1 MKSFLYSLILIT
13 IINIGG
19 YSQIYVATTGS
30 DSNAGTIDKPY
41 ATITKALSSATAG
54 TTIYVRGGTY
64 KLSATLSIKANG
76 ASGNFVKVWA
86 YPGEKPL
93 LDCSGVGSGNRG
105 IELRSNYVYLKGLEI
120 FGAGDNGM
128 YITGGYNRIEQ
139 CVFHH
144 NGDSGMQISGG
155 GNHNIVVNCDSYY
168 NHDEGSNGGNAD
180 GFSPKLDVGDA
191 NEFHGCRAWCN
202 SDDGWDL
209 YGNKYSTLI
218 DSCWT
223 WGNGW
228 DQGNGNG
235 FKTGGNKTASK
246 ATLMNCMSF
255 NNIAK
260 GFDQNHNM
268 AGVTIYNCTSFHNAT
283 GNFFFYEVPTSGT
296 STFKNNISYITL
308 SRADSIASADVQS
321 NNSWQIS
328 GYKVSD
334 ADFVSLDTT
343 QVYAARKSDGSLP
356 DITLLH
362 LATTSKLVNAGVNVG
377 IPFAGTSP
385 DLGAFEAGTTT
396 GVTDQPLLS
405 GKTFNLAQNYP
416 NPFNPSTTIDYAVN
430 NTAHVTLKVYDML
443 GKEVASLV
451 DEQKSAGSY
460 RVNFNAASLPSGI
473 YFYSLSDGV
482 NKTVQ
487 KMILMK

>member
-1 MKSFLYSLILIT
+1 MKFVLYSLIVMALLSIST
-13 IINIGG
+13 M
-19 YSQIYVATTGS
+19 SQVYVATNGS
-30 DSNAGTIDKPY
+30 DSNTGTIDKPY

-54 TTIYVRGGTY
+54 TMIYVRGGTY
-64 KLSATLSIKANG
+64 KLSATISVKANG
-76 ASGNFVKVWA
+76 TAGNYVKVWA

-120 FGAGDNGM
+120 FNAGDNGM

-144 NGDSGMQISGG
+144 NGDSGLQISGG
-155 GNHNIVVNCDSYY
+155 GNHNVIVNSDSYY

-209 YGNKYSTLI
+209 YGNQYSTLI

-246 ATLMNCMSF
+246 ATVMNCMSF

-268 AGVTIYNCTSFHNAT
+268 GGVTVYNCTSFHNAT
-283 GNFFFYEVPTSGT
+283 GNYYFYEAPTSGT
-296 STFKNNISYITL
+296 STFKNCISYMPI
-308 SRADSIASADVQS
+308 SRNDSLAAADVQS
-321 NNSWQIS
+321 NNSWLIS

-343 QVYAARKSDGSLP
+343 QAYAARKSDGSLP

-362 LATTSKLVNAGVNVG
+362 LSKTSKLVNAGANVG
-377 IPFAGTSP
+377 IPYAGTAP
-385 DLGAFEAGTTT
+385 DIGAFETVTTT
-396 GVTDQPLLS
+396 GLAEEPLLGRKNFS
-405 GKTFNLAQNYP
+405 LAQNYP
-416 NPFNPSTTIDYAVN
+416 NPFNPSTTIDYAISN
-430 NTAHVTLKVYDML
+430 AGHVTLKVYSML

-460 RVNFNAASLPSGI
+460 RVNFNAANLPSGI
-473 YFYSLSDGV
+473 YCYSLSDGI
-482 NKTVQ
+482 NKIVQ
-487 KMILMK
+487 KMILIK